1 MGDSVDVLI
10 LDFSQAFDSVVS
22 HSKLLFQL
30 RRLGLHLKILEWV
43 QDFLTARL
51 QYVAID
57 DCQSTSRKVTSGVP
71 QGSVLGLLLF
81 FIYVNDLPA
90 QIQSYCRL
98 FADDVILY
106 NTS

>member
-30 RRLGLHLKILEWV
+30 RRLCLHLKILEWV

-51 QYVAID
+51 
-57 DCQSTSRKVTSGVP
+57 
-71 QGSVLGLLLF
+71 
-81 FIYVNDLPA
+81 
-90 QIQSYCRL
+90 
-98 FADDVILY
+98 
-106 NTS
+106 